1 MSRSRTPRG
10 PPRRVYPCV
19 TARGLARETR
29 SPHVSGHSVAK
40 APADLVV
47 CRSNAD
53 LLRLIA
59 QRALRLEAA
68 RKAAGASSIAADD
81 FAAGDL
87 TIARSSFV
95 DRWQL
100 KSVFFDCASGRAPRA
115 TVFCRDGSAF
125 QLNPDDGFDWRELS
139 EPSALPLNMDE
150 AACECGFVNKRPAAS
165 VSQASCVSCAAPVVK
180 NEEVAA

>member
-1 MSRSRTPRG
+1 MKQPIRVLPRT
-10 PPRRVYPCV
+10 Y
-19 TARGLARETR
+19 A
-29 SPHVSGHSVAK
+29 SGHSVSK
-40 APADLVV
+40 EPADLVV

-59 QRALRLEAA
+59 SRALRLEAA
-68 RKAAGASSIAADD
+68 RKAASASSIAADD
-81 FAAGDL
+81 YAGGDL
-87 TIARSSFV
+87 TVARSSFI

-125 QLNPDDGFDWRELS
+125 QLNPDDGFDWRALS
-139 EPSALPLNMDE
+139 EASALPLNDDE
-150 AACECGFVNKRPAAS
+150 VACECGFVNKRPTAS
-165 VSQASCVSCAAPVVK
+165 VSKASCVSCAAPIVK